1 MAYPQSTIEGIS
13 PSEISKFPMF
23 KKMTFRQPITFT
35 PLDVKIG
42 YLYYGGEKYSS
53 NFPFNSS
60 LVTADEMPV
69 LLDSTQYGFN
79 IIEQTSNRRLFFME
93 LDMVRTN
100 LTHYFFHQNY
110 VDIQMGLGFQMINF
124 LPDLSLPSKKRK
136 EWLNESTNKGEYF
149 FHPKSIGLNL
159 NTSLAWQ
166 LSYSHYYYVYHSMGI
181 SSVSVYES
189 AGNKKNLTGIGLSES
204 FGIGTKFVFEQ
215 ENANF
220 NYTLGLEAKWNR
232 LYLGSIDAPEDF
244 SPIEGLDIRSSGIF
258 LTYGIQFGG
267 NKTDGDIA
275 YALMMESDFMGATEN
290 FKKFLDAEQ
299 RHIHRKT
306 AIEMLQYCQSQI
318 SYQQVKIGMEYFLD
332 SEYDKSIEWFDTAEI
347 NANEQLKEELIL
359 NRKIISSQLLDS
371 VINNKNMM
379 SMTDSKK
386 LADIAKK
393 YDPKSIKYKQVI
405 AGLYIDRANLNIKI
419 NNFSE
424 AINNY
429 QKALELYPE
438 IEPLINEKIENII
451 DKMMEDAYFSFQKNN
466 MLMVLNLL
474 QYLIEIQPQREKEL
488 DPYIVKIKKIIKDDA
503 GSLNIDFK
511 EYMENEKHSSLPL
524 DQQGIQLGMKMNKV
538 KIILGNPKHKQV
550 NGNFESWTYL
560 NNENVSTIYFRDGSL
575 IKIEK

>member
-1 MAYPQSTIEGIS
+1 MAYSQTTIEGIS
-13 PSEISKFPMF
+13 PNDISKFPMF

-53 NFPFNSS
+53 NFPFNAS
-60 LVTADEMPV
+60 LVTPDDMPV
-69 LLDSTQYGFN
+69 LLDSTQYGFD
-79 IIEQTSNRRLFFME
+79 IIEQASKRRLFFIE

-100 LTHYFFHQNY
+100 LTHFFFHQNY
-110 VDIQMGLGFQMINF
+110 IDIQMGFGFQIINF
-124 LPDLSLPSKKRK
+124 LPDLSLPSEKRK
-136 EWLNESTNKGEYF
+136 EWLNESSNKGEYF

-189 AGNKKNLTGIGLSES
+189 AGNKKNLKGIGLSES

-215 ENANF
+215 ENANY

-232 LYLGSIDAPEDF
+232 LYLGSIDAPEDL
-244 SPIEGLDIRSSGIF
+244 SPIEGLDIRSSGLFI
-258 LTYGIQFGG
+258 TYGVQFGG

-306 AIEMLQYCQSQI
+306 AIKMLQYCQSQI
-318 SYQQVKIGMEYFLD
+318 SYQQAGIGMEYFFN
-332 SEYDKSIEWFDTAEI
+332 SEYDKSIEWFDTAEE
-347 NANEQLKEELIL
+347 NANEELKEELIFH
-359 NRKIISSQLLDS
+359 RKIISSQLLDS
-371 VINNKNMM
+371 VINNKKI
-379 SMTDSKK
+379 MTMADSKK
-386 LADIAKK
+386 LADIAAK
-393 YDPKSIKYKQVI
+393 YDPESIKYKQVI
-405 AGLYIDRANLNIKI
+405 AGLHIDRANLNIKI

-429 QKALELYPE
+429 QRALEFYPE
-438 IEPLINEKIENII
+438 IEPLINEKIGNVINM
-451 DKMMEDAYFSFQKNN
+451 MMEDAYSSFQKNN

-488 DPYIVKIKKIIKDDA
+488 APYIVKIKKIIKDNE
-503 GSLNIDFK
+503 GTFNIDFNEHIK
-511 EYMENEKHSSLPL
+511 NEKHSSLPL
-524 DQQGIQLGMKMNKV
+524 EQQGVQLGMKMNKV
-538 KIILGNPKHKQV
+538 KMILGDPKHKQV
-550 NGNFESWTYL
+550 NGEFESWTYL
-560 NNENVSTIYFRDGSL
+560 NNENVSTVYFRDGLL